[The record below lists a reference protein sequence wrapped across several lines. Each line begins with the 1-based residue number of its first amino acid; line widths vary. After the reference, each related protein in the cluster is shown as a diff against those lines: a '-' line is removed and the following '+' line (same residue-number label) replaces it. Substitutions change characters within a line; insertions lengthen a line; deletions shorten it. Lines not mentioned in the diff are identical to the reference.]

1 MNGLLTTTQI
11 YTRSSIILDS
21 TPEKSALL
29 IRRQHELVIKEACQ
43 ERGQRMM
50 KYMIMTLRKITN
62 HLALHS
68 NSLALLDTMT
78 KARAIVIIMKLKRRL
93 MRESVR

>member
-1 MNGLLTTTQI
+1 
-11 YTRSSIILDS
+11 
-21 TPEKSALL
+21 
-29 IRRQHELVIKEACQ
+29 
-43 ERGQRMM
+43 
-50 KYMIMTLRKITN
+50 MIMTLRKITN